1 MAVSNAQPPWQGRR
15 VWIGIIALLLLGT
28 GFFTFRLL
36 TTPVNPP
43 DPSGETAAPP
53 QQVTVAALGRLEPD
67 GEVIKVSGPQGDR
80 MIILKVAEGDYVP
93 RGTILG
99 YLENFEEQLAQRN
112 YALSQFLEAR
122 SQFQAE
128 AQYGAMKIREAR
140 TRVGQSDQPRSFE
153 ITAQQATVRQ
163 LEAELQLAQ
172 IDLQRNQLLQQEGA
186 ISRRELD
193 QQVTQVRQQQEL
205 LNNAKA
211 NLIRLQAAR
220 TTDLSNAEAQVQS
233 AQADMTRSQAE
244 TEVESTARNLQL
256 AEAKLNRSIIR
267 APESG
272 EILKIHT
279 RAGEAIGDDG
289 ILDMGNTRQMNVVAE
304 VYETDVSRVRLGQT
318 ATITSRNGAF
328 DQTLTG
334 RVIRIGSQIFKNNV
348 LDDDPAANADAR
360 VVEVRIRLDQSQVV
374 RQLTNLQVDVR
385 VDVEASGSPAIAP
398 VAPSPTTTP

>member
-1 MAVSNAQPPWQGRR
+1 MAVSNAQPPWQGRG
-15 VWIGIIALLLLGT
+15 VWIGIVVLLLLGT
-28 GFFTFRLL
+28 GFLAVRFL
-36 TTPVNPP
+36 TTPSKQA
-43 DPSGETAAPP
+43 DTSEATATPP

-67 GEVIKVSGPQGDR
+67 GEVIKVSGPKGDR
-80 MIILKVAEGDYVP
+80 MIVLKVVEGNYVQ
-93 RGTILG
+93 RGAILG
-99 YLENFEEQLAQRN
+99 YLENFEEELAQRN

-122 SQFQAE
+122 SQFQA
-128 AQYGAMKIREAR
+128 ATQYGAMKIREAQ

-172 IDLQRNQLLQQEGA
+172 IDLQRNQMLQQEGA
-186 ISRRELD
+186 ISSRELD
-193 QQVTQVRQQQEL
+193 QQVTQVRQRQEL

-211 NLIRLQAAR
+211 NLIRLQATR
-220 TTDLSNAEAQVQS
+220 TTDLSNAESQVQS

-244 TEVESTARNLQL
+244 IQVESTARNLQL
-256 AEAKLNRSIIR
+256 AEAKLARSIIR
-267 APESG
+267 APEAG

-279 RAGEAIGDDG
+279 HAGEAIGDDG
-289 ILDMGNTRQMNVVAE
+289 ILEMGNTRQMNVVAE

-318 ATITSRNGAF
+318 AAIVSRNGAF

-334 RVIRIGSQIFKNNV
+334 RVIRVGSQIFKNNI

-385 VDVEASGSPAIAP
+385 IDVEPTGGAGIAP
-398 VAPSPTTTP
+398 VEPQPKMTF